1 MYVPISVSDKV
12 ADVAICGK
20 VFAKLCSDF
29 YVERAGDRSVNF
41 ISVATTASSSISD
54 ESAPASAAYD
64 ELFNKVKEGIMASFA
79 QRSGLYDSDIRRLD
93 SFRGSVQFDFRQLFL
108 VKESLALMY
117 QLMQLPQE
125 ALRQYGELE
134 ALLGM
139 VPEGTLLS
147 NDWPLAISE
156 DLREAARGAMNS
168 PTFTPDSQP
177 LLTDVSCDSVV
188 TVLTEFE
195 ELWHD
200 PLQEGENVLL
210 YSINSVRMRI
220 LKNKIGTRE
229 LRRYVFSRQ
238 MHFLAQQLKC
248 REFAS
253 KGSQYVTD
261 TYNGLLVQLS
271 EQVPVDVKRKQQADL
286 WALTAAVKIASTCR
300 AHLRTQCDHLASVS
314 ASSPGK
320 SSGRGILLLPGSKVE
335 AVGSAGAVLT
345 GGGGGG
351 GGPSEAMESVLR
363 KKIAQSRELHLL
375 KDSALPLTELLNL
388 AASTLHSFC
397 LAPDSHSFP
406 VLRCDSRGL
415 LSHDLS
421 DTHTLNSLRKVCTAH
436 SDGRK
441 SNPYREYALSLSLSP
456 PAARSRGPPELLP
469 CSRMSGKDLGQG
481 QGQGQRQEDRGN
493 DGKEQRQDKK
503 LSPRMSALQLLHPG
517 GRSVEVSMGSL
528 SAVVQEAI
536 RAESDK
542 VATDHAPFNS
552 THFDTLRDHLLFALI
567 LH

>member
-1 MYVPISVSDKV
+1 LLVYVPISATDKV

-29 YVERAGDRSVNF
+29 YVERAGDRAVNF

-253 KGSQYVTD
+253 KGSQYITD

-335 AVGSAGAVLT
+335 AVGSAGAVST
-345 GGGGGG
+345 GG

-363 KKIAQSRELHLL
+363 KKIAQSRELQLL

-388 AASTLHSFC
+388 AASTLHFFC

-406 VLRCDSRGL
+406 VLRCDSRGQ

-421 DTHTLNSLRKVCTAH
+421 DTHTLNSLRKVCTGH

-441 SNPYREYALSLSLSP
+441 SNPYREYALSLSRSP
-456 PAARSRGPPELLP
+456 PVARSGGPPELLP
-469 CSRMSGKDLGQG
+469 CSRVSGKELGQG
-481 QGQGQRQEDRGN
+481 QGN

-503 LSPRMSALQLLHPG
+503 LSPRVSALQLLHPG

-528 SAVVQEAI
+528 SAVVQEAT

-542 VATDHAPFNS
+542 VATHHASFNS
-552 THFDTLRDHLLFALI
+552 TYHDTLRSHLVLALI
-567 LH
+567 HH